1 MTHVNDVDIP
11 VSCVAEEASASPRAG
26 FVAPVLAR
34 LQGGRL
40 RVRFPNG
47 GLLTSGGDD
56 GGLQAT
62 VVLERWRAL
71 RRLALGGDIG
81 FAEAYIDRD
90 WTSPDIVALLRLAAH
105 NGDALRAVT
114 SGTAVIRIANR
125 LKHLLRVNTRRG
137 SRRNIMA
144 HYDLGNAFYAL
155 WLDPTMQYSSA
166 IWTEETPNL
175 ETAQAR
181 KLDRVIELLAL
192 DGGESVLEIG
202 CGWGALAMHLA
213 ETKNA
218 GVTAITLSPAQLELA
233 ASRAAAAG
241 LDHRIDFRLQDYRDV
256 RGEFD
261 RIASIEMIEAVGES
275 HWPAYFGT
283 LAASL
288 RAGGRAVVQAITIGE
303 ADFGYYRRNPD
314 FIQKHVFPGGFLPTR
329 SAIEAQAARAGLKI
343 VAAERF
349 GRSYARTLA
358 EWRRRFHARWPEA
371 AALGFDER
379 FRRLWDYYLAY
390 CEAGFA
396 EGTIDV
402 SLIAM
407 EHG

>member
-1 MTHVNDVDIP
+1 M
-11 VSCVAEEASASPRAG
+11 R
-26 FVAPVLAR
+26 
-34 LQGGRL
+34 
-40 RVRFPNG
+40 
-47 GLLTSGGDD
+47 
-56 GGLQAT
+56 
-62 VVLERWRAL
+62 
-71 RRLALGGDIG
+71 
-81 FAEAYIDRD
+81 
-90 WTSPDIVALLRLAAH
+90 
-105 NGDALRAVT
+105 
-114 SGTAVIRIANR
+114 
-125 LKHLLRVNTRRG
+125 
-137 SRRNIMA
+137 
-144 HYDLGNAFYAL
+144 
-155 WLDPTMQYSSA
+155 
-166 IWTEETPNL
+166 
-175 ETAQAR
+175 
-181 KLDRVIELLAL
+181 
-192 DGGESVLEIG
+192 
-202 CGWGALAMHLA
+202 LA

-218 GVTAITLSPAQLELA
+218 RVTAITLSPAQLELA

-241 LDHRIDFRLQDYRDV
+241 LDHRIGFRLQDYREV
-256 RGEFD
+256 CGGFD

-275 HWPAYFGT
+275 HWPTYFKT
-283 LAASL
+283 LAGSL

-303 ADFGYYRRNPD
+303 AHFDYYRRNPD
-314 FIQKHVFPGGFLPTR
+314 FIQKHVFPGGFLPTC